1 MTTTE
6 PVSGRGGPGLT
17 DVVVEGAHA
26 APRAPATLDTPTVP
40 AGPPGSGTVAAPPA
54 TPERSARQYMPG
66 LDGIRGVAMAA
77 MLMYHHGFQFVHG
90 AMFTV
95 STFFTLSRFLIA
107 TVVLGEKARTQA
119 GVARQVLRAAG
130 PAAAAR
136 GAGRAGRGRHDPVAV
151 RRGLRAVPGRRP
163 GRPRLHDQLAA
174 GGLGVGLR
182 GHVPGRGAD
191 PALLVSGHRG
201 AVLPGLPVPAAGGAV
216 PDPAPAGLAGGLLAA
231 LAAGS
236 FALAWVSATDNGN
249 TGITYYATYSRV
261 GEILGGV
268 ALALVVARKAE
279 QASPAG
285 PGVAVTAGLGVAG
298 DRLAGSGTRSR

>member
-1 MTTTE
+1 
-6 PVSGRGGPGLT
+6 
-17 DVVVEGAHA
+17 
-26 APRAPATLDTPTVP
+26 
-40 AGPPGSGTVAAPPA
+40 
-54 TPERSARQYMPG
+54 
-66 LDGIRGVAMAA
+66 MAA

-107 TVVLGEKARTQA
+107 TVVLGEKARTRA

-151 RRGLRAVPGRRP
+151 RRGLRAPVPGRRP

-174 GGLGVGLR
+174 GGLGVGR

-191 PALLVSGHRG
+191 PALLVAGHRG

-236 FALAWVSATDNGN
+236 FAGLGQRHGQRQHRHHLLRHLQPGGRDPGRRGAGPGGGHRPA
-249 TGITYYATYSRV
+249 SRP
-261 GEILGGV
+261 
-268 ALALVVARKAE
+268 
-279 QASPAG
+279 SPAG
-285 PGVAVTAGLGVAG
+285 RGW
-298 DRLAGSGTRSR
+298 R